1 MVVVVSSLG
10 SVRADACSV
19 RLLQVAQPPDGATNV
34 PLNVVPRIVGIY
46 DGIADMPLWLS
57 GPAGDVA
64 LTVVR
69 HDVNSLEV
77 RPATLLAPRTTYRL
91 TNVSTALNAPPLSA
105 DPLTVSFTTGDAED
119 TTAPSAP
126 SITSVQESHSDWFK
140 RSSCSDWQRY
150 QLVLTGLADAETP
163 NDGLMIEVTP
173 GKTTQSLTPA
183 RAYTQFPGSTSIDAD
198 PNASDFAVE
207 LRVVDWAGNVSAP
220 SAPRQLKGM
229 GCSSVPGGGVPV
241 VALLVA
247 WALLR
252 RRA

>member
-10 SVRADACSV
+10 SERADACGVRSV
-19 RLLQVAQPPDGATNV
+19 QVAQPPDGATKV

-46 DGIADMPLWLS
+46 DGIADMALRLS

-64 LTVVR
+64 ITLVR
-69 HDVNSLEV
+69 HDLNSLEV
-77 RPATLLAPRTTYRL
+77 RPATLLAPRSKYQL
-91 TNVSTALNAPPLSA
+91 TNMSPDTNAPPVNA
-105 DPLTVSFTTGDAED
+105 EALTVSFTTGDAED

-126 SITSVQESHSDWFK
+126 TIMRVQESHSDWFNQT
-140 RSSCSDWQRY
+140 SCGAWQRY
-150 QLVLTGLADAETP
+150 QLVLTGLSDAETP

-247 WALLR
+247 WALRR